1 MNNSYF
7 EDKLLLAGLSK
18 QTFSNSTNIP
28 IRTISNWLTSRKG
41 KEGKTQELNSVF
53 NSKIIKLKS
62 VLSACFFMRVTPLK
76 PVKSVFYSFYL

>member
-41 KEGKTQELNSVF
+41 KEGKIPNWVEPYLDLYIKNRENETHIKKLYEEL
-53 NSKIIKLKS
+53 KKDT
-62 VLSACFFMRVTPLK
+62 R
-76 PVKSVFYSFYL
+76 